1 MRKRKKVIMTNNKEI
16 YQKLNLLNF
25 SPEVLL
31 KDVKKLQVEK
41 ILRNINSNGEV
52 LNLEK
57 VGDYFLVKKVGPIN
71 FDVYLR

>member
-1 MRKRKKVIMTNNKEI
+1 MTNNREI
-16 YQKLNLLNF
+16 YEKFNLLNF

-31 KDVKKLQVEK
+31 RDVKKLQVEK
-41 ILRNINSNGEV
+41 IVRNINSDGDV

-57 VGDYFLVKKVGPIN
+57 VGDYFLVKKVGTIN